1 MPFNITF
8 LRKNRQENEKTFKQ
22 RKSFAMRREEVL
34 GIRAK
39 FPNKIPIIVERST
52 KERYLPRLDK
62 TKFLV
67 PLELTMG
74 RFMTVIR
81 NRMNLNGRQSL
92 HFMINN
98 QTIVV
103 EMSRTMN
110 EIYKDHKD
118 KDGFL
123 YITYSSQENFG

>member
-8 LRKNRQENEKTFKQ
+8 LRKNCTENEKTYKQ

-34 GIRAK
+34 GIRTK
-39 FPNKIPIIVERST
+39 FPNKIPIIVERSP
-52 KERYLPRLDK
+52 KERSLPRLDK

-67 PLELTMG
+67 PQELSMG
-74 RFMTVIR
+74 KFMTIIR
-81 NRMNLNGRQSL
+81 NRMNLNTRYSM

-98 QTIVV
+98 KTVAV
-103 EMSRTMN
+103 GMTRTMN
-110 EIYKDHKD
+110 EIYKEHKD

-123 YITYSSQENFG
+123 YITYSSQEIFG

>member
-1 MPFNITF
+1 
-8 LRKNRQENEKTFKQ
+8 
-22 RKSFAMRREEVL
+22 
-34 GIRAK
+34 
-39 FPNKIPIIVERST
+39 
-52 KERYLPRLDK
+52 
-62 TKFLV
+62 
-67 PLELTMG
+67 
-74 RFMTVIR
+74 
-81 NRMNLNGRQSL
+81 MNLNGRQSL